1 MRTYRRGVY
10 KFLCVHGYI
19 ILLPSCTMFDRA
31 NSMSSLARLYASSS
45 RVEVLE
51 RSSRVRVLERSSTS
65 TSARVLE
72 CEGSDLRVKLEY
84 ECSSARVSHI
94 ETSIQYLQC
103 TCNSESP
110 FQIVESSRS

>member
-19 ILLPSCTMFDRA
+19 ILVPLCTMLDRA
-31 NSMSSLARLYASSS
+31 NSNVKLASSS

-65 TSARVLE
+65 TSAGVLEGRSSSEARVRVLE
-72 CEGSDLRVKLEY
+72 FHTLKLASKSARTRRSRL
-84 ECSSARVSHI
+84 SSA
-94 ETSIQYLQC
+94 
-103 TCNSESP
+103 
-110 FQIVESSRS
+110 

>member
-31 NSMSSLARLYASSS
+31 NSMSSWLGYTLV
-45 RVEVLE
+45 RVE
-51 RSSRVRVLERSSTS
+51 SKYW
-65 TSARVLE
+65 SARVLE

-94 ETSIQYLQC
+94 ETREYIKAL
-103 TCNSESP
+103 
-110 FQIVESSRS
+110 VLDARVLSSA

>member
-1 MRTYRRGVY
+1 MRAWIYNFTTFVY
-10 KFLCVHGYI
+10 DVR
-19 ILLPSCTMFDRA
+19 SREFDVK
-31 NSMSSLARLYASSS
+31 LARLYASSS

-65 TSARVLE
+65 TSAQVLE

-94 ETSIQYLQC
+94 ETR
-103 TCNSESP
+103 E
-110 FQIVESSRS
+110 

>member
-1 MRTYRRGVY
+1 MRTYGLGVY

-19 ILLPSCTMFDRA
+19 IILPSCTMFDRA
-31 NSMSSLARLYASSS
+31 NSNVKLASSS

-65 TSARVLE
+65 TSDRVLE

-84 ECSSARVSHI
+84 ECSSFTH
-94 ETSIQYLQC
+94 
-103 TCNSESP
+103 
-110 FQIVESSRS
+110 